1 MLRRGRLSVQSLRT
15 KYMNNAD
22 LRFRSSGNTELII
35 DAYSMIDSLSP
46 SSWEE
51 IEYLGVCSRA
61 QIFFLASKII
71 Q

>member
-1 MLRRGRLSVQSLRT
+1 
-15 KYMNNAD
+15 MNNAD

-46 SSWEE
+46 NSWEE
-51 IEYLGVCSRA
+51 TEYLGGCTRA

-71 Q
+71 H